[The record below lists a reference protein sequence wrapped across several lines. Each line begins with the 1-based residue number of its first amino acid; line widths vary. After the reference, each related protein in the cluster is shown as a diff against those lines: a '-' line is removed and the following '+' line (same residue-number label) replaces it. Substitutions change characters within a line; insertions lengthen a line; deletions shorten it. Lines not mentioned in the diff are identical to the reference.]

1 MSDSR
6 HSIPDKNM
14 AESLFADGAN
24 DPSVVHVSDWATES
38 FL

>member
-1 MSDSR
+1 
-6 HSIPDKNM
+6 M